1 MTNVETSLPTEPM
14 GTIRPAA
21 RPSQLHPDSAP
32 ATEMCSHAE
41 DGAALVRGVPL
52 RDALIDSRQR
62 FRELVALA
70 ADIAFETDG
79 WGRFVFVSPDPALGW
94 PAATLLGQTADLL
107 LSDLGG
113 APAFNPFHPT
123 ETVRRRRAWLKR
135 PDGRAVCVSF
145 SAAPILDDH
154 GHLVGARGVGQDVT
168 EQELRDAEVAATL
181 RRGEVVDHILW
192 QMRREVLAPRMM
204 QAVLESLAQA
214 TGSEGLAVLDLL
226 GNGAEPTILHSYGRL
241 VPSVTVAVGALLEDG
256 GADPVDG
263 MASDGR
269 LVLACPTQTRFGEES
284 AVALWRQP
292 SGRAWDADERMLA
305 SSTTAIVRVVLEHES
320 IQREMAR
327 QARTDPLTGLLNRRA
342 FMDELTRRFDRLEV
356 DGLPGALLFV
366 DLDNF
371 KALNDSRGHDVGDEA
386 LRVAA
391 NVLRA
396 AVRPTDLVG
405 RLGGDEF
412 ALWLDGADELAA
424 AERAEHL
431 RTAGPQ
437 ALVHF
442 SPAGVPPITFSIGLA
457 GRWPGRGEDAEALM
471 DRADKAMYLVKR
483 NGRAHWRVARAQD
496 EA

>member
-1 MTNVETSLPTEPM
+1 MTKVDASVPPGPTSATHTAAKPSKRRLD
-14 GTIRPAA
+14 PAESLA
-21 RPSQLHPDSAP
+21 NGNGADDAEAP
-32 ATEMCSHAE
+32 A
-41 DGAALVRGVPL
+41 RGIAL

-79 WGRFVFVSPDPALGW
+79 WGRFVFISPDPALGW

-107 LSDLGG
+107 LADLGG

-135 PDGRAVCVSF
+135 PDGRPVCVSF
-145 SAAPILDDH
+145 SAAPVLDEH

-168 EQELRDAEVAATL
+168 EQETRDAEVAATL
-181 RRGEVVDHILW
+181 RRGEVLDHILW
-192 QMRREVLAPRMM
+192 QMRKEVLAPRMM
-204 QAVLESLAQA
+204 QAVLGSLAQA

-226 GNGAEPTILHSYGRL
+226 GNGAEPTVLHAFGRL
-241 VPSVTVAVGALLEDG
+241 VPTVTIAVGALLEDG
-256 GADPVDG
+256 GEDPVDG

-269 LVLACPTQTRFGEES
+269 LVLVCPTQTRFGEES
-284 AVALWRQP
+284 ALALWRQP
-292 SGRAWDADERMLA
+292 DGRAWDTDERMLA
-305 SSTTAIVRVVLEHES
+305 SSTTAIVRVVLEHEA

-356 DGLPGALLFV
+356 DGLPGALVFV

-386 LRVAA
+386 LRAAA
-391 NVLRA
+391 NVLRG
-396 AVRPTDLVG
+396 AVRPTDLVA

-437 ALVHF
+437 ALAHF

-457 GRWPGRGEDAEALM
+457 GRWPGRGEDAEALLE
-471 DRADKAMYLVKR
+471 RADKAMYQVKR
-483 NGRAHWRVARAQD
+483 NGRAHWRVARAED